1 MIKKEQDGA
10 IVILFKNDS
19 RQEVFLVFR
28 SDYPIWVL
36 TGGGIENNETPEQAA
51 VREALEESGFKI
63 KIVRKLWVVKK
74 PNGQTTHAFEG
85 RRLSGEF
92 KPEYPGC
99 RGGWFNTNHLPFETL
114 YKTRVRIKEA
124 TNFYGEPIAK
134 HYLREPLVQNLP
146 LIIRH
151 PIAAAKFIW
160 NKYLKSLA
168 KL

>member
-10 IVILFKNDS
+10 FVILFKDDS
-19 RQEVFLVFR
+19 RQEVFLAFR

-36 TGGGIENNETPEQAA
+36 TGGGIEKEEAPEEAA

-63 KIVRKLWVVKK
+63 KIIRKLWIVKK
-74 PNGQTTHAFEG
+74 PSGHQTHVFEG
-85 RRLSGEF
+85 RRISGEF

-99 RGGWFNTNHLPFETL
+99 RGQWFNIKHLPFETL

-124 TNFYGEPIAK
+124 AVFSGEPVTK
-134 HYLREPLVQNLP
+134 YSPREPLLQNLP

-151 PIAAAKFIW
+151 PISAFKFIR
-160 NKYLKSLA
+160 NKYLK
-168 KL
+168 